1 MNVQAAVND
10 QKVSE
15 TMDAR
20 RWKQVN
26 DLLDAALTLPA
37 SVRET
42 YLQEQCGDDA
52 ALLQEVESLLRA
64 NDDANSFLEE
74 PAKDYAATLLDNS
87 SQDPLLGQEIDG
99 YRILDVLGQ
108 GGMGI
113 VYKVKNL
120 ALDRFEALKV
130 ITPSLVRDAQFLRR
144 FQQEAQTLARIHH
157 ANIVTIYTLRES
169 ELGHYL
175 TMEFVEGET
184 LADILIEQGPL
195 SWQAMLPLVKQL
207 LSGFEAAHS
216 RGIIHRDIKPRNIM
230 LTPGR
235 QIKVMDFGLAKFYQQ
250 HDMTM
255 TQGVAGTPFY
265 MSPEQVTGRRLDQRS
280 DIFSLGMT
288 LYELLSGQLP
298 FNKQESLFSIQRAIV
313 EVDFPAPNHFNSKVP
328 KRLSDMLM
336 KALEKDPDRR
346 YTYAREMLSDIEAFG
361 SSIYE
366 MPTIAEGAVA
376 ATSDDTVDVAALPLA
391 YGALQ
396 QTAPAREAIPP
407 SSWKERVLAYKDNF
421 PSIGWLVLAG
431 GLALGVYGIGLFAF
445 DWMTTPE
452 ENGDP
457 VTEEVADANNP
468 TASGLPLADS
478 TSLGPLA
485 NSGDFGSAIPDPQN
499 GLDILRDASSVPS
512 QQEEIRREQTPQT
525 QPTTPQRDSGNQTP
539 QNNDETASS
548 STPNKETATSQ
559 QNSTEETASQ
569 TQPET
574 SSTNPPETQPPPE
587 QPEVN
592 PEEMALQSTRALR
605 DKLKDAIMTASWA
618 GMPSPVAAFYQEK
631 LKGLSKKFE
640 IINVGVVID
649 DSAIR
654 NAGPDVTLP
663 ITVHVSFRQ
672 KGQDRVNSLPIPST
686 WRWQESGGTMTLVN
700 VQ

>member
-1 MNVQAAVND
+1 
-10 QKVSE
+10 
-15 TMDAR
+15 MDAS

-26 DLLDAALTLPA
+26 GLLDAALALSEA
-37 SVRET
+37 EREA
-42 YLQEQCGDDA
+42 YLKEQCGDDS
-52 ALLQEVESLLRA
+52 ALLQEVQSLLRA
-64 NDDANSFLEE
+64 NDDANSFLEA
-74 PAKDYAATLLDNS
+74 PAKDYAASLLDNS
-87 SQDPLLGQEIDG
+87 SQDPLTGREIDG
-99 YRILDVLGQ
+99 YRILEVLGQ

-175 TMEFVEGET
+175 TMEFVEGQT
-184 LADILIEQGPL
+184 LADILIERGAL
-195 SWQAMLPLVKQL
+195 SWQAMMPLVKQL
-207 LSGFEAAHS
+207 LHGFEAAHS

-230 LTPGR
+230 LTPNR

-298 FNKQESLFSIQRAIV
+298 FNKQDSLFSIQRAIV
-313 EVDFPAPNHFNSKVP
+313 ELDFPAPNHFNSKVP
-328 KRLSDMLM
+328 KRLSDILM

-346 YTYAREMLSDIEAFG
+346 YTHAREMLSDIEAFG
-361 SSIYE
+361 SSVYE
-366 MPTIAEGAVA
+366 MPTIMEGAA
-376 ATSDDTVDVAALPLA
+376 ATTSDDTVDVAALPLA
-391 YGALQ
+391 YGEAKQ
-396 QTAPAREAIPP
+396 ATPAREAVAP
-407 SSWKERVLAYKDNF
+407 SFSWKDRILAYKNSF
-421 PSIGWLVLAG
+421 PSLGWLVLAG

-445 DWMTTPE
+445 DRMTTPE
-452 ENGDP
+452 EREGTP
-457 VTEEVADANNP
+457 TEEVTDANNP
-468 TASGLPLADS
+468 AASSLPLSDS
-478 TSLGPLA
+478 TAFSSVDNDGDLGNL
-485 NSGDFGSAIPDPQN
+485 PDPQD
-499 GLDILRDASSVPS
+499 GPDILRDASSASS
-512 QQEEIRREQTPQT
+512 QQEATREEQPTRT
-525 QPTTPQRDSGNQTP
+525 QPSTTQRESGSPQQDNAEAT
-539 QNNDETASS
+539 SS
-548 STPNKETATSQ
+548 STPDNETETTTPQ
-559 QNSTEETASQ
+559 QTDPAETTDQ

-574 SSTNPPETQPPPE
+574 PSTNPPEAQPPQ

-592 PEEMALQSTRALR
+592 PTEMALQSSRALR
-605 DKLKDAIMTASWA
+605 NKLKDAIMSSSWA
-618 GMPSPVAAFYQEK
+618 GMPSPIAAFYQEK

-640 IINVGVVID
+640 ITNVGVVID
-649 DSAIR
+649 DSALR
-654 NAGPDVTLP
+654 SAGSEVTLS
-663 ITVHVSFRQ
+663 ITVHISFQQ

-686 WRWQESGGTMTLVN
+686 WMWQESGGTMTLVN